1 MLKTGVIM
9 KLYNI
14 MFKHT
19 TLVTLGCLVLA
30 AKAYD
35 NSRDA
40 FLKRIL
46 QNASSGTE
54 APPPLEYG
62 ETLKCD

>member
-19 TLVTLGCLVLA
+19 TLVTLSCLVLA

-40 FLKRIL
+40 FLRRIL
-46 QNASSGTE
+46 
-54 APPPLEYG
+54 
-62 ETLKCD
+62 